1 MKLAKRMDNIK
12 ASEIRELLALTQKP
26 DIISFAG
33 GLPAKE
39 SFPVKAFEEAAKRV
53 IESSGDVALQYT
65 TTEGNVKLRG
75 HITKR
80 LVKLGVKATEDNI
93 IITSGS
99 QQGLDFTAK
108 IFIDKGDVIIC
119 EAPTYLG
126 AINAFRPYEPK
137 FVDVETDEN
146 GMRMDKLEEAL
157 KANPDAKF
165 IYAIADF
172 QNPTGK
178 TLPKDRR
185 KRLVELAREYDVM
198 VLEDNP
204 YGELRFE
211 GEIQPAIQSFDTD
224 GRVMFLGT
232 FSKILAPG
240 LRLGWVCASPEVI
253 NKFNLI
259 KQGSDLQSSTISQ
272 MEVADLLDNM
282 DIEEHIKTVSKMY
295 AKRRDAMLKTM
306 EEEFPKEIK
315 WTHPEGGLFLWV
327 ELPEKLSARDVA
339 KEALKEKVAYVPG
352 GAFFANGGHENTFR
366 MNYSNS
372 SEEKI
377 VEGIKRLAKVL
388 KKMV

>member
-53 IESSGDVALQYT
+53 IDSSGDVALQYT

-80 LVKLGVKATEDNI
+80 LAKLGVKATEDNI

>member
-80 LVKLGVKATEDNI
+80 LAKLGVKATEDNI